1 MTPFLTPLTPEQL
14 REEGIPSPWNFG
26 MKDRVRF
33 GELDVLNH
41 VNNAAYLRWFENFRI
56 QYFRDYGI
64 SDYGDERPRIVL
76 RNIGLEFLGEVLLN
90 DEYVVTGRT
99 ISMRRTSWA
108 MEYGVW
114 VNGRQT
120 TGGNAVLVLLN
131 QDGKKIAL
139 PEAWRKSFVL
149 RDGAEQL

>member
-1 MTPFLTPLTPEQL
+1 
-14 REEGIPSPWNFG
+14 

-56 QYFRDYGI
+56 QYFKAYGI
-64 SDYGDERPRIVL
+64 SDYGKERPRIVL

-90 DEYVVTGRT
+90 DEYIVTGRT
-99 ISMRRTSWA
+99 VSMRRTSWA
-108 MEYGVW
+108 MQYGVW

-131 QDGKKIAL
+131 ANGEKIAL
-139 PEAWRKSFVL
+139 PEAWRASFTS

>member
-1 MTPFLTPLTPEQL
+1 M
-14 REEGIPSPWNFG
+14 
-26 MKDRVRF
+26 
-33 GELDVLNH
+33 
-41 VNNAAYLRWFENFRI
+41 
-56 QYFRDYGI
+56 
-64 SDYGDERPRIVL
+64 L

-139 PEAWRKSFVL
+139 PEAWRKFFVL

>member
-1 MTPFLTPLTPEQL
+1 MTPFLTPLTIEEL
-14 REEGIPSPWNFG
+14 RSENVPSPWNFG

-56 QYFRDYGI
+56 QYFRDYGV
-64 SDYGDERPRIVL
+64 SDYTHTRPRIVL

-90 DEYVVTGRT
+90 DEYIVTGRT
-99 ISMRRTSWA
+99 LSLRTSSWS

-114 VNGRQT
+114 IAGQMRT
-120 TGGNAVLVLLN
+120 RGTAVLVLLN
-131 QDGKKIAL
+131 DNGVKTPL
-139 PEAWRKSFVL
+139 PQTWRDAFVT
-149 RDGAEQL
+149 RDGAEQV